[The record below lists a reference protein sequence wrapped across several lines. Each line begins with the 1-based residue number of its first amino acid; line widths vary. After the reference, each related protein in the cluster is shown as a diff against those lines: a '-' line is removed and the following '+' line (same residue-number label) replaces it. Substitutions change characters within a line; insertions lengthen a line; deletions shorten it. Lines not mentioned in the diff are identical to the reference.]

1 MAAVSSRDADPR
13 PGDPPGSTQP
23 PHTPSPSPAPRNPVV
38 DAARAAS
45 VAIVV
50 VFHALLYQVRLVD
63 GHPELVPWAAPHWPW
78 WPLTWLFMC
87 IPVFFIAGGFA
98 HALLVD
104 RMRRDG
110 TGYARFLANR
120 GRRLAGPLLLF
131 VTVLAAAST
140 AAAWLGHL
148 GDATAGTKQLMQLL
162 WFLTVYLVIVAVAPA
177 AVTAHDRWGWR
188 PLAVLALLAAAV
200 DAWSFA
206 TDTFWWRNINL
217 FVVWPL
223 VHQLGIAYQRGWF
236 RTGPARRAWAA
247 LLAGTSGIVVL
258 VFALGYPGASVGLAD
273 IPIAN
278 VQPPTLAMAFLGLAQ
293 CGALG
298 LVERSGA
305 LASVPRRFER
315 ALGAVNALMMTV
327 YLWHIGGIALAAG
340 TLLGLSGVWPA
351 ASGVLLSQAT
361 VAAASLLVVAAITPL
376 IGRVEYRL
384 IAPLGAHP
392 DAAPA
397 VAAFALLVAGTA
409 LVWQFGTVLH
419 PAAPGSSIGVALVWA
434 GVALMRRAA
443 SG

>member
-1 MAAVSSRDADPR
+1 MSFRDASSPDAPAGPALPR
-13 PGDPPGSTQP
+13 
-23 PHTPSPSPAPRNPVV
+23 APRNHVV

-45 VAIVV
+45 VVIVV
-50 VFHALLYQVRLVD
+50 VFHSLLYQVRLVD
-63 GHPELVPWAAPHWPW
+63 GRPELVPWAAPHWPW
-78 WPLTWLFMC
+78 WLLTWIFMC

-104 RMRRDG
+104 RMHREG

-140 AAAWLGHL
+140 AAAWLGRL
-148 GDATAGTKQLMQLL
+148 PDAVTLTRQLMQLL
-162 WFLTVYLVIVAVAPA
+162 WFLTVYLVIVAAAPA
-177 AVTAHDRWGWR
+177 AVRAHDRWGWR
-188 PLAVLALLAAAV
+188 PMAVLAVLAAAV
-200 DAWSFA
+200 DAFSFA
-206 TDTFWWRNINL
+206 TATFWWRNINL

-236 RTGPARRAWAA
+236 RSGPAWRAWLP
-247 LLAGTSGIVVL
+247 LLAGASGIVAL
-258 VFALGYPGASVGLAD
+258 VFGLGYPGSSVGFAD

-278 VQPPTLAMAFLGLAQ
+278 VQPPTLGMAFLGLAQ

-298 LVERSGA
+298 LVERSGW
-305 LASVPRRFER
+305 LRRLPRRVER
-315 ALGAVNALMMTV
+315 TMSVANALMMTV

-340 TLLGLSGVWPA
+340 GLFGLSEVWPA
-351 ASGVLLSQAT
+351 AAGVLLAQPT
-361 VAAASLLVVAAITPL
+361 VTAASLLVVAALVPL
-376 IGRVEYRL
+376 IGRIEFRL

-397 VAAFALLVAGTA
+397 IAAYALLVAGTA

-419 PAAPGSSIGVALVWA
+419 PAAPWSTLGVLLVWG